1 MKYKLSD
8 ISKAVG
14 FYRRHQRIPT
24 LTEIEMAWQDAQAGK
39 IGGAVQILDWRRHC
53 FLAKTEGERA
63 ALALVFDYARELFE
77 E

>member
-14 FYRRHQRIPT
+14 FYRRHQRIPSFE
-24 LTEIEMAWQDAQAGK
+24 EIEKAWQDAQAGK
-39 IGGAVQILDWRRHC
+39 IEGAIQILDWRRHC
-53 FLAKTEGERA
+53 FLAKTEEERA
-63 ALALVFDYARELFE
+63 ALDLVFDYARELFE